1 MRIILCENYD
11 EISKAAAKIVAG
23 QVAVKPDSVLG
34 LATGSTPVG
43 TYRILVD
50 MNKRGEVDF
59 KEVKSFN
66 LDEYYPIAPDNNQS
80 YRYFM
85 NENLF
90 NHINIEIK
98 NTHVLNGLAENPEE
112 ECAAY
117 EKMIE
122 EAGGIDLQILGIGEN
137 GHIGFNEPDRELVA
151 KTHLT
156 KLTESTINANSRFF
170 SSIDEVPTQ
179 SLTMGMA
186 SILSAKKII
195 LLASGANKRNAV
207 KGLVDG
213 GITTSNPASLL
224 NIHPDVVLICDREA
238 YGE

>member
-122 EAGGIDLQILGIGEN
+122 EAGGIDLQILGICEN